1 MTVLDADGHIHE
13 PEAMYAE
20 MEAELYPR
28 RPVMVKLPDDT
39 AAGGGNLL
47 WLIEGKAVPTIAGRG
62 STQFT
67 LPGSRNSLTKRATVG
82 NQTLEDV
89 DARLAG
95 MDEIG
100 IDMQAIF
107 PTMFLI
113 NSIEDVTL
121 EGALYR
127 AYNNYLAGAASRS
140 RGRLKWNAI
149 IPWRDP
155 EAAVV
160 EVRRASD
167 LGCSGIFTM
176 GVIYE
181 QQLNDPAF
189 FPIYQ
194 AASDL
199 DLPIAIHLG
208 WGSTQATQ
216 IFAENAFFCSA
227 TIPVIWGFVFVMNSG
242 LLGRFPRLR
251 VGFIETGAQWVP
263 YAINQVRRQYE
274 PPVVKESGRRLGA
287 GSRRG
292 GDADYYRDPMEWFA
306 QGRAFVTFEEDE
318 DLPHLLKHLGEDALM
333 MSTDYPHGDLSADH
347 NFVAKLRRRDDV
359 SDRVKAKLLGGNADR
374 FYRE

>member
-1 MTVLDADGHIHE
+1 MAVLDADGHIHE
-13 PEAMYAE
+13 PEAMYTA
-20 MEAELYPR
+20 MEEEFYPR
-28 RPVMVKLPDDT
+28 RPVMVALPSDT
-39 AAGGGNLL
+39 IVGDGELL
-47 WLIEGKAVPTIAGRG
+47 WLIEGKAVPTTAGRG

-67 LPGSRNSLTKRATVG
+67 LPGSRRSMTKRATVG

-100 IDMQAIF
+100 IDTQAIF

-113 NSIEDVTL
+113 NTIEDVGL
-121 EGALYR
+121 EGGLCR
-127 AYNNYLAGAASRS
+127 AYNTYLSGAATRS

-149 IPWRDP
+149 LPWRDP
-155 EAAVV
+155 EAAVR
-160 EVRRASD
+160 ELHRASD

-181 QQLNDPAF
+181 QQLNDPRF

-199 DLPIAIHLG
+199 DLPISIHLG

-216 IFAENAFFCSA
+216 IFAENSFFCSA
-227 TIPVIWGFVFVMNSG
+227 TIPVIWGFYFVMSSG

-274 PPVVKESGRRLGA
+274 PPAVKESGRRLE
-287 GSRRG
+287 G
-292 GDADYYRDPMEWFA
+292 GFQSATNYYRDPLAWFEE
-306 QGRAFVTFEEDE
+306 GRAFVTFEEDE
-318 DLPHLLKHLGEDALM
+318 DLPHLLQHLGEDGLM

-347 NFVAKLRRRDDV
+347 NFVAKLRRRDDIG
-359 SDRVKAKLLGGNADR
+359 DRVKQKLLGDNAAR